1 VIPAAGAAHHGSVN
15 GAAPALDPAEPGDSA
30 TAEGALVPA
39 ELHPRVTRMVQA
51 HHDFIWRL
59 LRRLG
64 VAAADTDDATQRVFM
79 IAARRMADINLGS
92 ERSFLFGTAL
102 RVAPE
107 TVRAARRQA
116 PLADDESLER
126 RDSSPGPEELTAQNR
141 ARAALEELLLA
152 MPLELRTVLVL
163 FELEQMTKTE
173 VAELLDLPVGTAVSR
188 LRRAREEFR
197 AQLKRRNARLGRRPS
212 DASA

>member
-1 VIPAAGAAHHGSVN
+1 VN
-15 GAAPALDPAEPGDSA
+15 GAAPALDEAEPVSSA
-30 TAEGALVPA
+30 SAEGALVPP
-39 ELHPRVTRMVQA
+39 ELHARVTLMVKT

-64 VAAADTDDATQRVFM
+64 VPEADADDATQRVFM
-79 IAARRMADINLGS
+79 IAARRMADVAVGS

-107 TVRAARRQA
+107 TIRTARRHAQ
-116 PLADDESLER
+116 PLLGDERADK
-126 RDSSPGPEELTAQNR
+126 RDSSPDPEELVAQHR
-141 ARAALEELLLA
+141 ARAVLDEILLA
-152 MPLELRTVLVL
+152 MPIELRSVLVL
-163 FELEQMTKTE
+163 FELEQLTKNE

-197 AQLKRRNARLGRRPS
+197 AHLKRRNARLGRRLE
-212 DASA
+212 DAPA

>member
-1 VIPAAGAAHHGSVN
+1 VIPAASAAHHGSVN
-15 GAAPALDPAEPGDSA
+15 GAATALDAAEPVSLASA
-30 TAEGALVPA
+30 EESLVPA

-64 VAAADTDDATQRVFM
+64 VASADTDDATQRVFM
-79 IAARRMADINLGS
+79 IAARRVADIAVGS

-107 TVRAARRQA
+107 TIRSARRQA
-116 PLADDESLER
+116 PLDDEAHER
-126 RDSSPGPEELTAQNR
+126 RDSSPGPEELTAQKR
-141 ARAALEELLLA
+141 ARAVLEEILTA
-152 MPLELRTVLVL
+152 MPLELRSVLVL
-163 FELEQMTKTE
+163 FELEQLTKNE
-173 VAELLDLPVGTAVSR
+173 VAELLQLPVGTAVSR

-197 AQLKRRNARLGRRPS
+197 AQLKRRNARLGRRQGDVP
-212 DASA
+212 A

>member
-1 VIPAAGAAHHGSVN
+1 VAGG
-15 GAAPALDPAEPGDSA
+15 P
-30 TAEGALVPA
+30 LVPL

-64 VAAADTDDATQRVFM
+64 VASADTDDAAQRVFM
-79 IAARRMADINLGS
+79 IAARRVSDIAVGS

-107 TVRAARRQA
+107 MIRAARRQA
-116 PLADDESLER
+116 VPALDDDDLAER
-126 RDSSPGPEELTAQNR
+126 RDSAPGPEELVAQSR
-141 ARAALEELLLA
+141 ARAVLDELLLA

-163 FELEQMTKTE
+163 FELEQLTKNE

-197 AQLKRRNARLGRRPS
+197 AQLKRRNARLGRTS
-212 DASA
+212 HASA